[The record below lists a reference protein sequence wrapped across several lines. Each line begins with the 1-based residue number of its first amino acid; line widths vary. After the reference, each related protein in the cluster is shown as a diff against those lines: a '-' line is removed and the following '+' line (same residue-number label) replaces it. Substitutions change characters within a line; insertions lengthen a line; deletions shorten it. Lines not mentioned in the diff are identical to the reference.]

1 MSRRSSNCRYETLRL
16 DGLIEVRL
24 SSQSC
29 LGLYCHGSPL
39 CDHSD
44 SYHLC
49 LQQRKR
55 QQQREIRPLLIIWAI
70 IFVGV
75 NVMADSPLFKN
86 SFRPN

>member
-55 QQQREIRPLLIIWAI
+55 QQQREIRPLLII
-70 IFVGV
+70 
-75 NVMADSPLFKN
+75 
-86 SFRPN
+86 